1 MKQIV
6 VIEDDKKFRLNM
18 VLDLEDA
25 GYQVR
30 ACGSAEEGQALLQDS
45 APELPDLLL
54 LDIRMPGKSGLDLL
68 EVLSEAGILPP
79 TIVISGEASISETVA
94 ALGFGVHDLLEK
106 PFSSQRLMQSIRNC
120 LSFFDLQRQ
129 VHQLRENQAQ
139 DNLMLGDSPNMQAL
153 RSKLLKIA
161 PSSGRVLI
169 MGESGTGKEL
179 VANFLHRYSKRAGGP
194 FVKINCASL
203 PSTLI
208 EDELFG
214 HVRGAYTGAASD
226 KPGLFE
232 DAHKGTLLLDEIGDM
247 DLELQTRLLRV
258 LEDGVVRRVGGRREI
273 HVDVRVLA
281 ATNKDLPKRVGD
293 GSFREDLYFRLN
305 TLPITVPPLRERG
318 QDIALLAGFFIAHFC
333 QMNQTRNKTLTPQAL
348 EILENYSWPG
358 NVRELRN
365 LCERLAILAGEPIKT
380 LDLPS
385 NFHSRQPSGAEFGLI
400 RPTPFHQSL
409 SLKVFKAQ
417 CEKEFIENTLK
428 RYNWDYVETAKALD
442 IQRTYLHRKI
452 SQLEISKP
460 DRDGKELLET
470 VS

>member
-1 MKQIV
+1 MTRILV
-6 VIEDDKKFRLNM
+6 VEDDKKFRLNL

-25 GYQVR
+25 GYQVQ
-30 ACGSAEEGQALLQDS
+30 AASSAEEALALLGDHQNS
-45 APELPDLLL
+45 LPDLLL

-68 EVLSEAGILPP
+68 GELSEAGIQPP

-94 ALGFGVHDLLEK
+94 ALGYGVHDLLEK

-129 VHQLRENQAQ
+129 VNELRENQTRG
-139 DNLMLGDSPNMQAL
+139 NHMLGDSTCMKVL
-153 RSKLLKIA
+153 RSQLLKMA

-179 VANFLHRYSKRAGGP
+179 VANFIHRYSKRGQGP

-203 PSTLI
+203 PSSLI

-214 HVRGAYTGAASD
+214 HVRGAYTGAATD

-232 DAHKGTLLLDEIGDM
+232 DAHKGSLLLDEIGDM

-273 HVDVRVLA
+273 QVDVRVIA
-281 ATNKDLPKRVGD
+281 ATNKDLPKLVAD

-305 TLPITVPPLRERG
+305 TLPIHVPPLRERKG
-318 QDIALLAGFFIAHFC
+318 DVPLLAGFFIAHFC
-333 QMNQTRNKTLTPQAL
+333 QMNQNRNKAFTADAL
-348 EILENYSWPG
+348 AILEDYSWPG

-365 LCERLAILAGEPIKT
+365 LCERLAILAGDPIQVH
-380 LDLPS
+380 DLPS
-385 NFHSRQPSGAEFGLI
+385 DFYSSHRPKAETGLI
-400 RPTPFHQSL
+400 RLASLNQSL
-409 SLKVFKAQ
+409 SLKAFKTQ
-417 CEKEFIENTLK
+417 CEKEFIESTLK
-428 RYNWDYVETAKALD
+428 RCNWDYVRTAKVLD

-452 SQLEISKP
+452 SQLDINKP
-460 DRDGKELLET
+460 ERDRKSVVE
-470 VS
+470 SAP

>member
-1 MKQIV
+1 MTRIMV
-6 VIEDDKKFRLNM
+6 VEDDKKFRLNL

-25 GYQVR
+25 GYEVQ
-30 ACGSAEEGQALLQDS
+30 AAGSAEEAEALLKEGLE
-45 APELPDLLL
+45 ALPDLML

-68 EVLSEAGILPP
+68 GELTVKGALPP

-106 PFSSQRLMQSIRNC
+106 PFSSQRLMQSIKNC

-129 VHQLRENQAQ
+129 VHQLRESQSRGNP
-139 DNLMLGDSPNMQAL
+139 MLGDSPKMQHL
-153 RSKLLKIA
+153 RSQLLKIA

-203 PSTLI
+203 PSSLI

-214 HVRGAYTGAASD
+214 HVRGAYTGAATD

-232 DAHKGTLLLDEIGDM
+232 DAHKGTFLLDEIGDM

-258 LEDGVVRRVGGRREI
+258 LEDGLVRRVGGRREI
-273 HVDVRVLA
+273 HVDVRVIA
-281 ATNKDLPKRVGD
+281 ATNKDLPRLVAE

-318 QDIALLAGFFIAHFC
+318 EDIALLAGFFITHFC
-333 QMNQTRNKTLTPQAL
+333 QINQNRPKVLTPETLA
-348 EILENYSWPG
+348 ILESYSWPG
-358 NVRELRN
+358 NIRELRN
-365 LCERLAILAGEPIKT
+365 LCERLAILAGDPIQT
-380 LDLPS
+380 HDLPS
-385 NFHSRQPSGAEFGLI
+385 DFHSRHEPGAETGLI
-400 RPTPFHQSL
+400 RLASLNQTL
-409 SLKVFKAQ
+409 SLKAFKTQ

-428 RYNWDYVETAKALD
+428 RFNWDYVKTAKALD

-452 SQLEISKP
+452 SQLDISKP
-460 DRDGKELLET
+460 ERDGRKILE
-470 VS
+470 SAS